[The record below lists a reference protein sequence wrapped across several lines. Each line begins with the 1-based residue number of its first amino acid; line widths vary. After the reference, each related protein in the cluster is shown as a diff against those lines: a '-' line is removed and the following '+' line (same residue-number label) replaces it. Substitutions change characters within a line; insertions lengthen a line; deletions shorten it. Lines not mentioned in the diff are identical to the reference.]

1 MKEIDSNSLILGML
15 IIAFFIAVLFI
26 LAKIIVDVGIRNA
39 KRASVYEKIY
49 KNIDSLIDT
58 HMICESNYDWIM
70 SLIDYLLALKY
81 KDKKRSTDLTM
92 KFLNKYKAIAEK
104 RAAEI

>member
-1 MKEIDSNSLILGML
+1 MEKLNSESLMLGML
-15 IIAFFIAVLFI
+15 GLAFFIAVLFI
-26 LAKIIVDVGIRNA
+26 LAKIIVDAGIRNA
-39 KRASVYEKIY
+39 KRARVYEKVY
-49 KNIDSLIDT
+49 SDIDSLIDSNEV
-58 HMICESNYDWIM
+58 CEENYDWIM
-70 SLIDYLLALKY
+70 SLIDYLVALEY

>member
-1 MKEIDSNSLILGML
+1 MEKLNSESLMLGML
-15 IIAFFIAVLFI
+15 ILAFFIAVLFI

-39 KRASVYEKIY
+39 KRARVYEKVY

-58 HMICESNYDWIM
+58 HRVCEPNYDWLM
-70 SLIDYLLALKY
+70 SLIDYLVALDY

-92 KFLNKYKAIAEK
+92 KFLTKYKAIAEK

>member
-1 MKEIDSNSLILGML
+1 MKEIDTESLMLGML
-15 IIAFFIAVLFI
+15 ILAFFIAVLFI
-26 LAKIIVDVGIRNA
+26 LVKIVVDIGVRNA
-39 KRASVYEKIY
+39 KRARVYEKVY
-49 KNIDSLIDT
+49 SDIDSLIDSNE
-58 HMICESNYDWIM
+58 ICEPNYDWLM
-70 SLIDYLLALKY
+70 SLLDYLVALKY

>member
-1 MKEIDSNSLILGML
+1 MKEINLDSLILGML

-39 KRASVYEKIY
+39 KRARVYEKVY
-49 KNIDSLIDT
+49 SDIDSLIDT
-58 HMICESNYDWIM
+58 HEICEPNYDWLM
-70 SLIDYLLALKY
+70 SLLDYLVALKY